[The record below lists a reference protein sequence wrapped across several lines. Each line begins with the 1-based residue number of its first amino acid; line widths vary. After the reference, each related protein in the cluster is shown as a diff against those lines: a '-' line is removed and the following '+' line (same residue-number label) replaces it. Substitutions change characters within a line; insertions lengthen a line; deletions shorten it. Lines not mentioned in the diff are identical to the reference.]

1 MKKNLLLLFCTL
13 LAATGFSQFITHGPV
28 IGGVTPTSARVY
40 VRTNAPME
48 VVMTLA
54 DNPEL
59 NNPITI
65 TDSTRGSRDN
75 SIIFDVT
82 GLQPYTTYYYG
93 WTCGGQPEFT
103 IGHFKTFPANGERGH
118 YTWGLLSCQEYGS
131 YNTFNSVLINQP
143 DLMLHNG
150 DWTYPDYQIPGDFR
164 TDWSKLQLSYRK
176 RYQEPQMEPVF
187 HSSAFDYVVDNHDG
201 IENLTNGASVS
212 YTVDNQ
218 GNVTNFINYDPTPAG
233 AFQLMMDAYDQYFP
247 GYPLPAPNIGM
258 YHSYKYGNAEVFF
271 VDVRN
276 CGNGQDST
284 YRYDP
289 VENVWYFD
297 PRPGQTLLG
306 AEQLQWLKNG
316 LQASTADWKFIVSGV
331 MFNRK
336 FRKVLEYAMLF
347 QNLEFNLGGQGG
359 TGLRLAHAI
368 SCNWT
373 GYPAEQDGLLNFL
386 QDNNIKD
393 VVALTGH
400 MHTNVMD
407 NGANAGIPELNTG
420 PAASTGPELT
430 WYIDS
435 VMQVLGQ
442 GTVFDSLWNGG
453 GMGVN
458 NTNFKSGWGKIEIFG
473 NDSLVLKTIDE
484 DNVEVSSM
492 TIIHSSKLT
501 STPEPMLAPE
511 CVVES
516 IFPNPAKNFID
527 IKLCNDY
534 KPKSADRATIIAMD
548 GKVIKNIFPASA
560 GNRINLDGVAAGK
573 YLFIYDYGD
582 FIYHTNIVVT
592 R

>member
-13 LAATGFSQFITHGPV
+13 LAATGFGQFITHGPV

-560 GNRINLDGVAAGK
+560 GNLINLDGVAAGK